1 MWVKFPYHLLIQN
14 SERCVKACCQ
24 LDGLVR
30 GSLMNLPP
38 QFASGDLSLSG
49 LFFSVVVVVVAA
61 GNCLP
66 EWWEFWIPIWGMG
79 NAMK

>member
-1 MWVKFPYHLLIQN
+1 VKD
-14 SERCVKACCQ
+14 VKACCQ

-49 LFFSVVVVVVAA
+49 SFFSVVVVVVVVAA
-61 GNCLP
+61 GNCTKNKSLVKTLC
-66 EWWEFWIPIWGMG
+66 FLRCLLATHKNI
-79 NAMK
+79 MKIGVQV

>member
-1 MWVKFPYHLLIQN
+1 MKD
-14 SERCVKACCQ
+14 VKACCQ

-49 LFFSVVVVVVAA
+49 LFFSVVVVVVVVVVVAA
-61 GNCLP
+61 GNCTKNKSLVKTSVSYGVFLP
-66 EWWEFWIPIWGMG
+66 HI
-79 NAMK
+79 KTS

>member
-1 MWVKFPYHLLIQN
+1 MKD
-14 SERCVKACCQ
+14 VKACCQ

-61 GNCLP
+61 GNCTKNKSLVKTSVSYGVFLP
-66 EWWEFWIPIWGMG
+66 HI
-79 NAMK
+79 KTS

>member
-1 MWVKFPYHLLIQN
+1 VKD
-14 SERCVKACCQ
+14 VKACCQ

-49 LFFSVVVVVVAA
+49 LFFSVVVVVVVVVVFA
-61 GNCLP
+61 GNCTKNKSLVKSSVSYGVFLP
-66 EWWEFWIPIWGMG
+66 HI
-79 NAMK
+79 KTS

>member
-1 MWVKFPYHLLIQN
+1 MKD
-14 SERCVKACCQ
+14 VKACCQ

-49 LFFSVVVVVVAA
+49 LFFSVVVVVVVVVVFA
-61 GNCLP
+61 GNCTKNKSLVKSSVSYGVFLP
-66 EWWEFWIPIWGMG
+66 HI
-79 NAMK
+79 KTS

>member
-1 MWVKFPYHLLIQN
+1 MKD
-14 SERCVKACCQ
+14 VKACCQ

-49 LFFSVVVVVVAA
+49 LFFSVVVVVVVAA

-66 EWWEFWIPIWGMG
+66 E
-79 NAMK
+79 

>member
-1 MWVKFPYHLLIQN
+1 MKD
-14 SERCVKACCQ
+14 VKACCQ

-49 LFFSVVVVVVAA
+49 LFFSVVVVVAA
-61 GNCLP
+61 GNCTKNKSLVKTSVSYGVFLP
-66 EWWEFWIPIWGMG
+66 HI
-79 NAMK
+79 KTS